1 MYFLGYIHLSA
12 QVKVGMNNNRI
23 SLTAMIIFMTLFV
36 TACSSPHLD
45 VESTEELNDQMET
58 TVEIVTMEPTVKVVQ
73 PTETL
78 VQPTATIEE
87 LSSTDTT
94 QRHMF
99 EQLGISL
106 DIPKEL
112 YVRKDPLVKFED
124 QSKLQSYLFYI
135 QNYGYLGGPSSGDF
149 QMYGHLQY
157 ELPPISWEQFSDIQI
172 NSPMNAY
179 ANYIEVGGL
188 RGYDTQ
194 VAGERNRFFY
204 HFYMDGQVLSI
215 AVSQPTPENKAAA
228 DQIINSLE
236 LLPGG
241 LSDDS
246 HMILVSDPN
255 QLYQILIPDDWE
267 YNFHPPFNI
276 QLSGLEAR
284 SANLEAEA
292 KDEGGP
298 HENVYYKSGV
308 VMRLHVMDND
318 SANYSPFPNR
328 IREKHDVMYNGIP
341 GTEYFFTQ
349 PSTME
354 GEERQLQMYYEGK
367 SYMLG
372 FAYPNDTYRDVIDR
386 IITSFNITPETFYPT
401 Q

>member
-1 MYFLGYIHLSA
+1 M
-12 QVKVGMNNNRI
+12 KKNRFSI
-23 SLTAMIIFMTLFV
+23 TALIIFMTICI
-36 TACSSPHLD
+36 TACGSQGLEA
-45 VESTEELNDQMET
+45 ESTDEILDQQDP
-58 TVEIVTMEPTVKVVQ
+58 TVEIVTPEQ
-73 PTETL
+73 TEEV
-78 VQPTATIEE
+78 VQPTATIVDPTPTREE
-87 LSSTDTT
+87 ATATDST
-94 QRHMF
+94 QRHVF
-99 EQLGISL
+99 EGLGIAL
-106 DIPKEL
+106 EIPQDL
-112 YVRKDPLVKFED
+112 YVKKDPIVKWED
-124 QSKLQSYLFYI
+124 QSKLDSYLFYI

-149 QMYGHLQY
+149 QMYGTLQY
-157 ELPPISWEQFSDIQI
+157 NLPPVSWEQFSDNQI

-194 VAGERNRFFY
+194 LAGERNRFVY

-215 AVSQPTPENKAAA
+215 AVADPTPENKVAA

-236 LLPGG
+236 VLPGG

-267 YNFHPPFNI
+267 YNLHPPVNI
-276 QLSGLEAR
+276 QLSSLDAR
-284 SANLEAEA
+284 SADLEVTS

-298 HENVYYKSGV
+298 HANIYYKSGV
-308 VMRLHVMDND
+308 IMRLHVMDDD

-328 IREKHDVMYNGIP
+328 IKEQYDVMYSGIE

-349 PSTME
+349 PSTVE
-354 GEERQLQMYYEGK
+354 GEERQLQMYYGGR

-372 FAYPNDTYRDVIDR
+372 FSYANDSYRDVIER
-386 IITSFNITPETFYPT
+386 IIASFNITPEAFYPAR
-401 Q
+401 

>member
-1 MYFLGYIHLSA
+1 
-12 QVKVGMNNNRI
+12 
-23 SLTAMIIFMTLFV
+23 MTLFF
-36 TACSSPHLD
+36 TACSSPQLEVE
-45 VESTEELNDQMET
+45 VESTEELAYQTET
-58 TVEIVTMEPTVKVVQ
+58 TVEIVTMEPTVEVVQ
-73 PTETL
+73 PTAKLEE
-78 VQPTATIEE
+78 PSSIE
-87 LSSTDTT
+87 TT

-99 EQLGISL
+99 EGLGISL
-106 DIPKEL
+106 EIPNEL
-112 YVRKDPLVKFED
+112 YVRKDPQVKYED
-124 QSKLQSYLFYI
+124 QSKLESYLFYI
-135 QNYGYLGGPSSGDF
+135 QNYGYPGGPSSGDF
-149 QMYGHLQY
+149 QMYGLLQY
-157 ELPPISWEQFSDIQI
+157 NLPPISWEQFSDIQI
-172 NSPMNAY
+172 NSTMNAY

-194 VAGERNRFFY
+194 LAGERNRFVY

-215 AVSQPTPENKAAA
+215 AVSQPTQENKAAA

-267 YNFHPPFNI
+267 YNFHPPVNI

-284 SANLEAEA
+284 SADLEVES

-298 HENVYYKSGV
+298 HAKVYYKSGV
-308 VMRLHVMDND
+308 LMQLHVMDDD
-318 SANYSPFPNR
+318 SANYPPFPNR
-328 IREKHDVMYNGIP
+328 IREQYDVMYNGIQ
-341 GTEYFFTQ
+341 GTEYIFTQ
-349 PSTME
+349 PSTVE
-354 GEERQLQMYYEGK
+354 GEERQLQMYYEGR

-372 FAYPNDTYRDVIDR
+372 FAYANDTYRDVIDR
-386 IITSFNITPETFYPT
+386 IISSFNITPETFYPT

>member
-1 MYFLGYIHLSA
+1 
-12 QVKVGMNNNRI
+12 
-23 SLTAMIIFMTLFV
+23 
-36 TACSSPHLD
+36 
-45 VESTEELNDQMET
+45 
-58 TVEIVTMEPTVKVVQ
+58 
-73 PTETL
+73 
-78 VQPTATIEE
+78 
-87 LSSTDTT
+87 
-94 QRHMF
+94 MF
-99 EQLGISL
+99 EGLGISL
-106 DIPKEL
+106 EIPNEL
-112 YVRKDPLVKFED
+112 YVRKDPQVKFED
-124 QSKLQSYLFYI
+124 QSKLESYLFYI
-135 QNYGYLGGPSSGDF
+135 QNYGYPGGPSSGDF
-149 QMYGHLQY
+149 QMYGLLQY
-157 ELPPISWEQFSDIQI
+157 NLPPISWEQFSDNQI
-172 NSPMNAY
+172 NSTMNAY

-194 VAGERNRFFY
+194 VAGERNRFVY

-267 YNFHPPFNI
+267 YNFHPPVNI

-284 SANLEAEA
+284 SADLEVES

-298 HENVYYKSGV
+298 HANVYYKSGV
-308 VMRLHVMDND
+308 LMQLHVMDDD
-318 SANYSPFPNR
+318 SANYPPFPNR
-328 IREKHDVMYNGIP
+328 IREQYDVMYNGIQ
-341 GTEYFFTQ
+341 GTEYTFTQ
-349 PSTME
+349 PSTVE
-354 GEERQLQMYYEGK
+354 GEEQQLQMYYEGK

-372 FAYPNDTYRDVIDR
+372 FAYANDTYRDVIDR

>member
-1 MYFLGYIHLSA
+1 MR
-12 QVKVGMNNNRI
+12 KNRI
-23 SLTAMIIFMTLFV
+23 SIAALIISMTLFV
-36 TACSSPHLD
+36 TACGSPQLE
-45 VESTEELNDQMET
+45 VESTDELVDQQDPNIEFVT
-58 TVEIVTMEPTVKVVQ
+58 TEPTVEIVQ
-73 PTETL
+73 PTSTL
-78 VQPTATIEE
+78 VQPTATLEE
-87 LSSTDTT
+87 PSSTDTI
-94 QRHMF
+94 QRHTF

-106 DIPKEL
+106 EIPKEL
-112 YVRKDPLVKFED
+112 YVRKGPLVNFED
-124 QSKLQSYLFYI
+124 QSKLDSYLFYI
-135 QNYGYLGGPSSGDF
+135 QNYGNPGGPSSGDF
-149 QMYGHLQY
+149 QMYGILQY
-157 ELPPISWEQFSDIQI
+157 NLPPISWEEFSDNQI

-194 VAGERNRFFY
+194 VAGERNRFAY
-204 HFYMDGQVLSI
+204 HFYMEGSVLSI
-215 AVSQPTPENKAAA
+215 FVSQPTPENKASA

-267 YNFHPPFNI
+267 YNFHPPVNI

-284 SANLEAEA
+284 SADLEVES

-298 HENVYYKSGV
+298 HGNVYYKSGV
-308 VMRLHVMDND
+308 FMQLHVMDDD
-318 SANYSPFPNR
+318 SANYPPFPNR
-328 IREKHDVMYNGIP
+328 IREQYDVMYNGIQ
-341 GTEYFFTQ
+341 GTEYIFTQ
-349 PSTME
+349 PSTVE

-372 FAYPNDTYRDVIDR
+372 FAYANDTYRGVIDR
-386 IITSFNITPETFYPT
+386 IVASFNITPETFYPT
-401 Q
+401 E

>member
-1 MYFLGYIHLSA
+1 MRKNHIPIAVLL
-12 QVKVGMNNNRI
+12 I
-23 SLTAMIIFMTLFV
+23 SITLFF
-36 TACSSPHLD
+36 TACSSPQLE
-45 VESTEELNDQMET
+45 VESTEEPTDQTEA
-58 TVEIVTMEPTVKVVQ
+58 TVEIVTMAPTVEVVQ
-73 PTETL
+73 PTAKLEE
-78 VQPTATIEE
+78 PSSIE
-87 LSSTDTT
+87 TT

-99 EQLGISL
+99 EGLGISL
-106 DIPKEL
+106 GIPKEL
-112 YVRKDPLVKFED
+112 YVRKDPQVKFED
-124 QSKLQSYLFYI
+124 QSKLESYLFYI
-135 QNYGYLGGPSSGDF
+135 QNYGYPGGPSSGDF
-149 QMYGHLQY
+149 QMYGLLQY
-157 ELPPISWEQFSDIQI
+157 NLPPISWEQFSDNQI
-172 NSPMNAY
+172 NSTMNAY

-194 VAGERNRFFY
+194 VAGERNRFVY

-215 AVSQPTPENKAAA
+215 AVSQPTPENKAVA

-267 YNFHPPFNI
+267 YNFHPPVNI
-276 QLSGLEAR
+276 QLSGLEVR
-284 SANLEAEA
+284 SADIEAES
-292 KDEGGP
+292 KYEGGP

-308 VMRLHVMDND
+308 FMQLHVMEDD
-318 SANYSPFPNR
+318 SANNPPFPNR
-328 IREKHDVMYNGIP
+328 IRGKYDVMYNGIE
-341 GTEYFFTQ
+341 GTEYIFTQ
-349 PSTME
+349 PSTVE

-372 FAYPNDTYRDVIDR
+372 FAYANDTYRDVIDR

>member
-1 MYFLGYIHLSA
+1 MRKNHIPIAVLL
-12 QVKVGMNNNRI
+12 I
-23 SLTAMIIFMTLFV
+23 SITFFF
-36 TACSSPHLD
+36 TACSSPQLE
-45 VESTEELNDQMET
+45 VESTEEPTDQTEA
-58 TVEIVTMEPTVKVVQ
+58 TVEIVTMEPTVEVVQ
-73 PTETL
+73 PTAKLEE
-78 VQPTATIEE
+78 PSSIE
-87 LSSTDTT
+87 TT

-99 EQLGISL
+99 EGLGISL
-106 DIPKEL
+106 EIPNEL
-112 YVRKDPLVKFED
+112 YVRKDPQVKFED
-124 QSKLQSYLFYI
+124 QSKLESYLFYI
-135 QNYGYLGGPSSGDF
+135 QNYGYPGGPSSGDF
-149 QMYGHLQY
+149 QMYGLLQY
-157 ELPPISWEQFSDIQI
+157 NLPPISWEQFSDNQI
-172 NSPMNAY
+172 NSTMNAY

-267 YNFHPPFNI
+267 YNFHPPANI

-284 SANLEAEA
+284 SADLEVES

-298 HENVYYKSGV
+298 HANVYYKSGV
-308 VMRLHVMDND
+308 LMQLHVMDDD
-318 SANYSPFPNR
+318 SANYPPFPNR
-328 IREKHDVMYNGIP
+328 IREQYDVMYNGIQ
-341 GTEYFFTQ
+341 GIEYTFTQ
-349 PSTME
+349 PSTVE
-354 GEERQLQMYYEGK
+354 GEEQQLQMYYEGK

-372 FAYPNDTYRDVIDR
+372 FVYANDAYRDVIDL
-386 IITSFNITPETFYPT
+386 IIASFNITPETFYPT
-401 Q
+401 E